1 MVKKY
6 KKELIFLKPVLK
18 SRIWGGCRLRTEWGY
33 ESNLSGELGECWAVS
48 CNDQADCEVAEGRYR
63 GKHLSELWE
72 EEPEIFGKKNDEE
85 FPLLVKIIDAKE
97 DLSVQVHPDDEYA
110 KKHCGSKGKWECWY
124 ILDCPENAELII
136 GSSAH
141 NKEEL
146 AQKMKDGEWASLF
159 NRVPV
164 RKGDFIAVEPGTIHA
179 ITAGVELLEVQQNS
193 DVTYRIYDYDR
204 LQGGKPREL
213 HQKEALE
220 VTHVPYYV
228 KDEDVVHTDARENTP
243 QLLAATDICRVWTLR
258 VNGATSS
265 DLGGETFMIGSVVE
279 GSGKID
285 GRTVEK
291 GMHFI
296 VPKGY
301 MMGKLEGKMRIN
313 LVASA

>member
-1 MVKKY
+1 MIKKY

-48 CNDQADCEVAEGRYR
+48 CNDQADCEVAEGRFR
-63 GKHLSELWE
+63 GKHLSELWK
-72 EEPEIFGKKNDEE
+72 EEPEIFGKRNDEE

-97 DLSVQVHPDDEYA
+97 DLSVQVHPDDAYA
-110 KKHCGSKGKWECWY
+110 EKHCGSKGKWECWY

-136 GSSAH
+136 GSRAH
-141 NKEEL
+141 DKAEL
-146 AQKMKDGEWASLF
+146 EQKVKDGEWDALL

-164 RKGDFIAVEPGTIHA
+164 KKGDFITVEPGTIHA

-193 DVTYRIYDYDR
+193 DVTYRVYDYDR

-213 HQKEALE
+213 HLAQAME
-220 VTHVPYYV
+220 VTKVPYSIHS
-228 KDEDVVHTDARENTP
+228 EDVVHTDNRENTP
-243 QLLAATDICRVWTLR
+243 QLLAATEICRVWTLN
-258 VNGATSS
+258 VNGETRS
-265 DLGGETFMIGSVVE
+265 DLSEGTFMIGSVLE
-279 GSGKID
+279 GRGKID
-285 GRTVEK
+285 GREVEK

-301 MMGKLEGKMRIN
+301 SMEKMEGKMRIN